1 MTIAIAAPALQV
13 FYGGTFD
20 PIHDGHLAIA
30 CAARDAC
37 DADIRLLPAADPPHR
52 PPPGAQAGDR
62 AAMVALAIQ
71 GVSRLIL
78 DLRELERSGPSW
90 TIDTLHALRAA
101 LGAQAPVAWLVGAD
115 SFLGLTS
122 WKRWRELLELSHF
135 IVAQRPGSLLEGG
148 LPTDLNAAVAG
159 RWVEDAAALRTSAAG
174 RILRLH
180 QPLQAHSATDLRQRI
195 AAGAS
200 WRGLVPPAVADYI
213 AEHRLYGYAGDP
225 AVIGMPPSPS
235 L

>member
-1 MTIAIAAPALQV
+1 VTVPIAAPVLQV

-52 PPPGAQAGDR
+52 PPPGAQAADR
-62 AAMVALAIQ
+62 VAMVALAIH
-71 GVSRLIL
+71 GMSRLTL

-90 TIDTLHALRAA
+90 TIDTLHGLRAA
-101 LGAQAPVAWLVGAD
+101 LGAQAPIAWLVGAD

-135 IVAQRPGSLLEGG
+135 IVAERPGSPLESG
-148 LPTDLNAAVAG
+148 LPSDLNEAVAG
-159 RWVEDAAALRTSAAG
+159 RWVENAAGLRTSAAG

-180 QPLQAHSATDLRQRI
+180 QPLQAHSATDLRARI
-195 AAGAS
+195 AAGGS
-200 WRGLVPPAVADYI
+200 WRALVPPVVADYI
-213 AEHRLYGYAGDP
+213 AEHRLYGYGGDP

>member
-1 MTIAIAAPALQV
+1 MAEPALQV

-37 DADIRLLPAADPPHR
+37 DTDIRLLPAADPPHR

-71 GVSRLIL
+71 GISRLTL

-90 TIDTLHALRAA
+90 TVDTLHALRAA
-101 LGAQAPVAWLVGAD
+101 SGAQVPIAWLVGAD

-135 IVAQRPGSLLEGG
+135 IVAERPGSPLESG
-148 LPTDLNAAVAG
+148 LPSELNEAVAG
-159 RWVEDAAALRTSAAG
+159 RWVENAAALRTAPGG

-180 QPLQAHSATDLRQRI
+180 QPLQGHSATDLRQRI
-195 AAGAS
+195 AADGS
-200 WRGLVPPAVADYI
+200 WRDLVPPAVADYI
-213 AEHRLYGYAGDP
+213 AQHRLYGYGGNP
-225 AVIGMPPSPS
+225 GVIRVPPSPS

>member
-1 MTIAIAAPALQV
+1 MTLAVATPVLQV
-13 FYGGTFD
+13 YYGGTFD

-30 CAARDAC
+30 CATRDAC
-37 DADIRLLPAADPPHR
+37 DAEIRMLPAADPPHR
-52 PPPGAQAGDR
+52 PPPGAAAADR

-71 GVSRLIL
+71 GISRLTL

-90 TIDTLHALRAA
+90 TIDTLQGLRAQ
-101 LGAQAPVAWLVGAD
+101 LGTQAPVAWLVGAD
-115 SFLGLTS
+115 GFLGLTS
-122 WKRWRELLELSHF
+122 WKRWRELLDLSHF
-135 IVAQRPGSLLEGG
+135 IVAERPGSPLDSG
-148 LPTDLNAAVAG
+148 LPPDLNEAAAG
-159 RWVEDAAALRTSAAG
+159 RWVEDAAALRTAAAG
-174 RILRLH
+174 RILRLK

-200 WRGLVPPAVADYI
+200 WRGFVPPAVADYI
-213 AEHRLYGYAGDP
+213 AEHRLYGYAGEP

>member
-1 MTIAIAAPALQV
+1 MSASRPVALL
-13 FYGGTFD
+13 GGTFD
-20 PIHDGHLAIA
+20 PVHVGHVGLADDA
-30 CAARDAC
+30 QRAFRAADV
-37 DADIRLLPAADPPHR
+37 RLVPAADPPHR

-71 GVSRLIL
+71 GVSRLTL

-101 LGAQAPVAWLVGAD
+101 LGTQAPVAWLVGAD

>member
-1 MTIAIAAPALQV
+1 MAATTLQV

-52 PPPGAQAGDR
+52 PPPGAQARDR

-71 GVSRLIL
+71 GISRLTL

-101 LGAQAPVAWLVGAD
+101 LGAQVPIAWLVGAD

-135 IVAQRPGSLLEGG
+135 IVAERPGSPLESG
-148 LPTDLNAAVAG
+148 LPPDLNEAVAG
-159 RWVEDAAALRTSAAG
+159 RWVENAADLRTSAAG

-180 QPLQAHSATDLRQRI
+180 QPLQSHSATDLRQRI

-200 WRGLVPPAVADYI
+200 WRALVPPAVADYI
-213 AEHRLYGYAGDP
+213 AEHRLYGYDGSA
-225 AVIGMPPSPS
+225 AVIGMPPFPS